1 MIRGRWVACEY
12 RTHVSVA
19 DRRRISS
26 AFCGASRV
34 NGAHCAWKPATRAS
48 VVTRIELFDQLKLRV
63 SRKEASVLPS
73 FVSACSMKDR
83 LEVTDVT
90 SQALVNQSS
99 TLFKEVCINPKALS
113 AEAAEFMLSVSA
125 SQSVISKEESED
137 ASYADLILQG
147 VHPTSF
153 GTVLLVCTVTMFAT
167 PVEESDIEKARRRAL
182 IWKKAVGPL
191 FSVLPVVAGYDLP
204 PEISAISKDFGVLC
218 FDNQV
223 S

>member
-1 MIRGRWVACEY
+1 MVFLSMGSALLPVYLIARDLTVFL
-12 RTHVSVA
+12 
-19 DRRRISS
+19 DSS
-26 AFCGASRV
+26 LSCWPSCFV
-34 NGAHCAWKPATRAS
+34 CAAS

-218 FDNQV
+218 FDV
-223 S
+223 SK